1 MTIEPG
7 PGPEHGRPWPVWHGR
22 YSLPAIITAARGG
35 AIDHA
40 SSMFRAG
47 GFDRLDGDAAALA
60 VKGRLLKEKA
70 LRAVGDARARN
81 FADAAVAYAAADRIA
96 PQPYTRANVA
106 ALSLLAGNVEHGR
119 AMAADLLA
127 WIERETDLPETPYY
141 LAAARAEA
149 LLIRG
154 DVAGAG
160 QALGEAIEREPAAW
174 EDHAV
179 TLHQMRRIAAAQG
192 LALPWLAR
200 FQPPR
205 SLHYAG
211 HLGIGDE
218 GAAPL
223 REAVDRVLR
232 EERIGFA
239 YGALAAG
246 AEIVIAEQILRA
258 GAELHLILPT
268 DAANFAR
275 QSVTRYGGDWAER
288 FEACLEQATS
298 IRIATHVSG
307 GYEPLAT
314 FLAGDLAMGAAVLNA
329 AHLASEPVQLLVID
343 EGPGPFGDGIGTG
356 TLGARWRDT
365 GRTQHLVRAP
375 RTAQIVASGHK
386 PAGGRPDRRLAAM
399 LHITFDGLDGLDEGR
414 FAEALDAIVA
424 PFRRKI
430 AALPIQPALT
440 LPSGNARIVAFPD
453 TDSAWAYAKLLLA
466 DPLPSHPLRI
476 GGHFALAHWLEGPA
490 ALVGHGVAELSAI
503 AAAAMPGVLTVSE
516 AMAWSLFVSASEG
529 LRAEPV
535 GEVDGVRL
543 FAMMAG

>member
-1 MTIEPG
+1 MSMEPG
-7 PGPEHGRPWPVWHGR
+7 PGPEEGRPWPVWHGR
-22 YSLPAIITAARGG
+22 YSLPAIITAARAG

-40 SSMFRAG
+40 WSMFLAG
-47 GFDRLDGDAAALA
+47 GFDTLIGDPAALA

-81 FADAAVAYAAADRIA
+81 FADAAAAYAEADRIA

-119 AMAADLLA
+119 AMAGDLLA
-127 WIERETDLPETPYY
+127 WLERESDIPETPYY

-149 LLIRG
+149 LLVRA
-154 DVAGAG
+154 DVAGAEH
-160 QALGEAIEREPAAW
+160 ALAEAIEREPAAW

-200 FQPPR
+200 FQPPH

-211 HLGIGDE
+211 HLGIGDKDA
-218 GAAPL
+218 GPL

-232 EERIGFA
+232 AERIGFA

-246 AEIVIAEQILRA
+246 AEIVIAEQVLHA

-268 DAANFAR
+268 DAANFAQ
-275 QSVTRYGGDWAER
+275 QSVTRYGGDWGER
-288 FEACLEQATS
+288 FEACLAAATS
-298 IRIATHVSG
+298 IRIASHVSG
-307 GYEPLAT
+307 RYEPLAT
-314 FLAGDLAMGAAVLNA
+314 YLAGDLAMGAAVLNA
-329 AHLASEPVQLLVID
+329 GHLASEAVQLLVID
-343 EGPGPFGDGIGTG
+343 EGPGPFGDGTGTG
-356 TLGARWRDT
+356 TMGARWQAT

-375 RTAQIVASGHK
+375 RTARIVASGHK
-386 PAGGRPDRRLAAM
+386 DHSGRPDRRLAAM
-399 LHITFDGLDGLDEGR
+399 LHITFDGLDALDEGR
-414 FAEALDAIVA
+414 FADALDEIVA

-430 AALPIQPALT
+430 AGLPIKPALT
-440 LPSGNARIVAFPD
+440 LPSGNARLVVFPD

-466 DPLPSHPLRI
+466 EPLPRHPLRI
-476 GGHFALAHWLEGPA
+476 GGHFALAHWLEEPA
-490 ALVGHGVAELSAI
+490 ALVGHGVAELSTI

-516 AMAWSLFVSASEG
+516 AMAWSLFVSPSED

-535 GEVDGVRL
+535 GEIDGMRL
-543 FAMMAG
+543 FAMIGG

>member
-1 MTIEPG
+1 MDPG
-7 PGPEHGRPWPVWHGR
+7 PSPENGRPWPVWHGR

-40 SSMFRAG
+40 WSMFRAG
-47 GFDRLDGDAAALA
+47 GFDQIDGDPAALA

-81 FADAAVAYAAADRIA
+81 FADAAIAYAAADRIA

-119 AMAADLLA
+119 AMAGDLLA
-127 WIERETDLPETPYY
+127 WLEREADLHETPYY

-149 LLIRG
+149 LLVRG
-154 DVAGAG
+154 DVVGAE
-160 QALGEAIEREPAAW
+160 QALSEAIEREPAAW

-179 TLHQMRRIAAAQG
+179 TLHQMQRIAAAQG
-192 LALPWLAR
+192 LTLPWLAR

-218 GAAPL
+218 GAAAL
-223 REAVDRVLR
+223 REAVDRILR

-246 AEIVIAEQILRA
+246 AEIVIAEQVLNA

-268 DAANFAR
+268 DAANFAQ
-275 QSVTRYGGDWAER
+275 QSVSRYGGDWAER

-298 IRIATHVSG
+298 MRIATHVSG

-314 FLAGDLAMGAAVLNA
+314 ALSGDLAMGAAVLNA
-329 AHLASEPVQLLVID
+329 GHLASEPVQLLVID

-356 TLGARWRDT
+356 AMGSRWQST
-365 GRTQHLVRAP
+365 GRTQHLIRAP

-386 PAGGRPDRRLAAM
+386 QASGRPDRRLAAM

-414 FAEALDAIVA
+414 FADALDEIVA

-430 AALPIQPALT
+430 AALPIQPTLT
-440 LPSGNARIVAFPD
+440 LPSGNARLVAFPD

-466 DPLPSHPLRI
+466 DPLPRHPLRI
-476 GGHFALAHWLEGPA
+476 GGHFALAHWLEDPA
-490 ALVGHGVAELSAI
+490 ALIGHGVAELNAI

-516 AMAWSLFVSASEG
+516 AMAWSLFVSPSEG

-543 FAMMAG
+543 FAMMQG

>member
-1 MTIEPG
+1 MSMEPG
-7 PGPEHGRPWPVWHGR
+7 PGPEEGRPWPVWHGR
-22 YSLPAIITAARGG
+22 YSLTAIITAARGG

-40 SSMFRAG
+40 WSMFRAG
-47 GFDRLDGDAAALA
+47 GFDKLDGDPAALA
-60 VKGRLLKEKA
+60 VKGRLLKEEA
-70 LRAVGDARARN
+70 LRSAGDARARN
-81 FADAAVAYAAADRIA
+81 FADAATAYAAADRIA

-119 AMAADLLA
+119 AMAGDLLA
-127 WIERETDLPETPYY
+127 WLEREADIPETPYY

-149 LLIRG
+149 LLVRG
-154 DVAGAG
+154 DVAGAE
-160 QALGEAIEREPAAW
+160 QALAEAIERAPAAW
-174 EDHAV
+174 EDHAA
-179 TLHQMRRIAAAQG
+179 TLHQMRRIAAAQT
-192 LALPWLAR
+192 LVLPWLGR

-211 HLGIGDE
+211 HLGIGED
-218 GAAPL
+218 GTAPL
-223 REAVDRVLR
+223 REAVDRVLQ
-232 EERIGFA
+232 EDRIGFA

-246 AEIVIAEQILRA
+246 AEIVVAEQVLRA
-258 GAELHLILPT
+258 GAELHLVLPT
-268 DAANFAR
+268 DTTNFAR

-288 FEACLEQATS
+288 FEACLQQATS

-329 AHLASEPVQLLVID
+329 EYLASESIQLLVID
-343 EGPGPFGDGIGTG
+343 EGPGRFGDGVGTG
-356 TLGARWRDT
+356 GMGARWQAT
-365 GRTQHLVRAP
+365 GRTQHLIRAP

-386 PAGGRPDRRLAAM
+386 QAGGRPDRRLAAM
-399 LHITFDGLDGLDEGR
+399 LYIAFDGLDGLDEGR

-424 PFRRKI
+424 PFRRKL
-430 AALPIQPALT
+430 AALPIQPALI
-440 LPSGNARIVAFPD
+440 LPSGNARLVAFPD

-466 DPLPSHPLRI
+466 EPLPHHPLRI
-476 GGHFALAHWLEGPA
+476 GGHFALAHWLEEPA
-490 ALVGHGVAELSAI
+490 ALVGHGVAELTAI

-516 AMAWSLFVSASEG
+516 AMAWSLFVSPSEG

-543 FAMMAG
+543 FAMMQG